1 MDHCKALEFPKK
13 PYSLITYLYH
23 HIINLII
30 TTVPVYYGSK
40 DQLRTIYQIFMDHQ
54 TELQW
59 STNWG
64 FHDLLDVLTIQIVLV
79 KQIDAAPR
87 ESNGLQNLHRGKE
100 GLLLKQKRMLSVF
113 QNKHQSK

>member
-64 FHDLLDVLTIQIVLV
+64 FHDLLDVLTIQIMLV

-87 ESNGLQNLHRGKE
+87 ESKDCRICTEAK
-100 GLLLKQKRMLSVF
+100 KAYF
-113 QNKHQSK
+113 